1 MVLPMSMFTALPIGA
16 AALPFGAAL
25 GLIMVKAL
33 VAPVGNAVMV
43 TPGLK
48 ADMVWPILLGLV

>member
-1 MVLPMSMFTALPIGA
+1 MVPLMVLPMSMFTALPIGA

-25 GLIMVKAL
+25 GLIM
-33 VAPVGNAVMV
+33 APVGNAVMV

-48 ADMVWPILLGLV
+48 ADMVWPIPLGLV